1 MRLLFV
7 RHAESTGNTDGRWQG
22 HADYPLSDEGRAQ
35 ADRLGRRLR
44 AEGLAP
50 THVYTSPLRRAAQT
64 SEILTRSWPVDAVPW
79 DDLKEND
86 IGAASGLTRE
96 EAVRSLPEVDFDREA
111 SRQFAGVRGAESL
124 RARRNRGRR
133 VVDTL
138 LDRHAN
144 GVVVVLVSHGGILQH
159 VISAL
164 LGANRTWGYAAR
176 NTALSDFDVD
186 VDRWRLA
193 DETLVNTNVCRINRF
208 NDASHLDAAPG
219 PEAW

>member
-144 GVVVVLVSHGGILQH
+144 GDVVVLVSHGGILQH